1 MGAQALDARPRT
13 SANSSIPLE
22 KRSRLGKNGSPRLAA
37 AAGPRN
43 GSCMLKTY
51 FQRLFADPNG
61 TAALVRRLLAE
72 QAAGQWRRYALAFSL
87 MGIAAASTALGAYL
101 VGDVINQAYVHKNL
115 PGIIILALVTAV
127 IFMIKGMATY
137 GQAVMLARIG
147 NRIIADNQK
156 RMFARLLQHNVGFF
170 ADRHSSEFMARLT
183 TGAAA
188 AGQVLNLLITSL
200 GRDLLSLIGLATVMA
215 VQDPVLSMLS
225 VIVVPPAMLI
235 LRKMI
240 RRIKTIAHHQ
250 FTGSARVLETLQETL
265 QGMRIIKAF
274 TLEEAMRA
282 RFDARVGDLENES
295 NKWARVAY
303 RSGPLMEAHGG
314 FRVIETGATPGQF
327 FSFLA
332 AFMLAY
338 EPAKRL
344 ARLNIDLNSGLVGV
358 RILFE
363 VIDHPST
370 EPADEGKPPLKLSKA
385 RVEFANVQFAYR
397 RGEKVIRNLSFVAEP
412 GNVSAL
418 VGPSGGGKSTILN
431 LILRFYDVDSGAIVI
446 DGQNIAAV
454 SRRSLR
460 GQVAYVGQDV
470 FLFRGSVRE
479 NIALGRLGASEA
491 EIVAAAKAA
500 YAHDFITAFPRG
512 YDTPV
517 GEHGLQLAG
526 GERQRIAIAR
536 ALLKDAPVILLDEAT
551 ASLDSE
557 SERQVQGAIEHLCE
571 GRTTIVIA
579 HRLHTVVD
587 ADRIFVIEDGTV
599 VESGRHDELLRK
611 GGRYTSFYRL
621 QLREQE
627 PSPPVAVASLA

>member
-1 MGAQALDARPRT
+1 MFKSYL
-13 SANSSIPLE
+13 
-22 KRSRLGKNGSPRLAA
+22 
-37 AAGPRN
+37 
-43 GSCMLKTY
+43 
-51 FQRLFADPNG
+51 QRLFADPTG
-61 TAALVRRLLAE
+61 APALVRRLLME
-72 QAAGQWRRYALAFSL
+72 QAAGQWRRYALAFAL

-115 PGIIILALVTAV
+115 PGIVVLALVTAV
-127 IFMIKGMATY
+127 IFMIKGIATY

-147 NRIIADNQK
+147 NRVIAENQQ
-156 RMFARLLQHNVGFF
+156 RMFAKLLHHNVGFF
-170 ADRHSSEFMARLT
+170 SDRHSSEFMARLN

-188 AGQVLNLLITSL
+188 ASQVLNLLITAF
-200 GRDLLSLIGLATVMA
+200 GRDLLSLVGLLAVMA
-215 VQDPVLSMLS
+215 VQDPVLSTLS
-225 VIVVPPAMLI
+225 IIVVPPAMLI

-250 FTGSARVLETLQETL
+250 FTGSARILETLQETL
-265 QGMRIIKAF
+265 QGIRILKAF
-274 TLEEAMRA
+274 NLEDAMSA
-282 RFDARVGDLENES
+282 RFNSRVAELENES

-303 RSGPLMEAHGG
+303 RSGPLMEALGGFAIAGALIYGG

-344 ARLNIDLNSGLVGV
+344 ARLNLDLNSGLVGV
-358 RILFE
+358 RILFD

-370 EPADEGKPPLKLSKA
+370 EPDDADKPPLRLSSA

-397 RGEKVIRNLSFVAEP
+397 PGERVIRNLSFVAEP
-412 GNVSAL
+412 GKVSAL

-431 LILRFYDVDSGAIVI
+431 LMLRLYEVDGGTIVI

-460 GQVAYVGQDV
+460 GQIAYVGQDV

-479 NIALGRLGASEA
+479 NIALGRLGATEA
-491 EIVAAAKAA
+491 EIVAAARAA
-500 YAHDFITAFPRG
+500 YAHDFIMAFPRG

-536 ALLKDAPVILLDEAT
+536 ALLKDAPLILLDEAT

-557 SERQVQGAIEHLCE
+557 SERQVQGAIEHLCQ

-587 ADRIFVIEDGTV
+587 AHRIFVIEDGAV
-599 VESGRHDELLRK
+599 VESGRHDELLRR

-627 PSPPVAVASLA
+627 TSVPPVAIASSA

>member
-1 MGAQALDARPRT
+1 
-13 SANSSIPLE
+13 
-22 KRSRLGKNGSPRLAA
+22 
-37 AAGPRN
+37 
-43 GSCMLKTY
+43 MLKSY

-61 TAALVRRLLAE
+61 TASLVRRLLLE
-72 QAAGQWRRYALAFSL
+72 QAAGQWRRYALAFGL

-101 VGDVINQAYVHKNL
+101 IGDVINQAYVHKNL
-115 PGIIILALVTAV
+115 PEIIVLALVTAV
-127 IFMIKGMATY
+127 IFMIKAMATY
-137 GQAVMLARIG
+137 GQALTLARIG
-147 NRIIADNQK
+147 NRIVADNQR
-156 RMFARLLQHNVGFF
+156 RMFAKLLQHNIGFF

-188 AGQVLNLLITSL
+188 ASQVLNLLITSI

-215 VQDPVLSMLS
+215 VQDPVMSLLS

-240 RRIKTIAHHQ
+240 RRIKTIAYHQ
-250 FTGSARVLETLQETL
+250 FTGSTQILETLQETL
-265 QGMRIIKAF
+265 QGMRTLKAF
-274 TLEEAMRA
+274 TLEDAMRV
-282 RFDARVGDLENES
+282 RFDTHVAEVEKES

-303 RSGPLMEAHGG
+303 RSGPLMEALGGFAIAGALVYGG

-358 RILFE
+358 RVLFD
-363 VIDHPST
+363 VIDHPPT
-370 EPADEGKPPLKLSKA
+370 EQPDEDKPPLTLSTA
-385 RVEFANVQFAYR
+385 HVEFTNVQFAYR
-397 RGEKVIRNLSFVAEP
+397 PGEKVIRNLSFVAEP
-412 GNVSAL
+412 GKVTAL

-431 LILRFYDVDSGAIVI
+431 LILRFYEIDAGVIAI

-454 SRRSLR
+454 SRHSLR
-460 GQVAYVGQDV
+460 SQVAYVGQDV

-479 NIALGRLGASEA
+479 NIALGRPGATEA

-500 YAHDFITAFPRG
+500 YAHDFIMAFPRG

-517 GEHGLQLAG
+517 GEHGMRVAG
-526 GERQRIAIAR
+526 GERQRISVAR

-557 SERQVQGAIEHLCE
+557 SERQVQRAIERLCR

-587 ADRIFVIEDGTV
+587 AHRIFVIEDGAV
-599 VESGRHDELLRK
+599 SESGRHDDLLRK
-611 GGRYTSFYRL
+611 GGRYASFYRL
-621 QLREQE
+621 QLRDQE
-627 PSPPVAVASLA
+627 PSPPVAIASSA

>member
-1 MGAQALDARPRT
+1 
-13 SANSSIPLE
+13 
-22 KRSRLGKNGSPRLAA
+22 
-37 AAGPRN
+37 
-43 GSCMLKTY
+43 MLKSY

-61 TAALVRRLLAE
+61 TASLVRRLLLE
-72 QAAGQWRRYALAFSL
+72 QAAGQWRRYALAFGL

-101 VGDVINQAYVHKNL
+101 IGDVINQAYVHKNL
-115 PGIIILALVTAV
+115 PGIIVLALVTAV
-127 IFMIKGMATY
+127 IFMIKAMATY
-137 GQAVMLARIG
+137 GQALTLARIG
-147 NRIIADNQK
+147 NRIVADNQR
-156 RMFARLLQHNVGFF
+156 RMFAKLLQHNIGFF

-188 AGQVLNLLITSL
+188 ASQVLNLLITSI

-215 VQDPVLSMLS
+215 VQDPVMSLLS

-240 RRIKTIAHHQ
+240 RRIKTIAYHQ
-250 FTGSARVLETLQETL
+250 FTGSTQILETLQETL
-265 QGMRIIKAF
+265 QGMRTLKAF
-274 TLEEAMRA
+274 TLEDAMRV
-282 RFDARVGDLENES
+282 RFDTHVAEVEKES

-303 RSGPLMEAHGG
+303 RSGPLMEALGGFAIAGALVYGG

-358 RILFE
+358 RVLFD
-363 VIDHPST
+363 VIDHPPT
-370 EPADEGKPPLKLSKA
+370 EQPDEDKPPLTLSTA
-385 RVEFANVQFAYR
+385 HVEFTNVQFAYR
-397 RGEKVIRNLSFVAEP
+397 PGEKVIRNLSFVAEP
-412 GNVSAL
+412 GKVTAL

-431 LILRFYDVDSGAIVI
+431 LILRFYEIDAGVIAI

-454 SRRSLR
+454 SRHSLR
-460 GQVAYVGQDV
+460 SQVAYVGQDV

-479 NIALGRLGASEA
+479 NIALGRPGATEA

-500 YAHDFITAFPRG
+500 YAHDFIMAFPRG

-517 GEHGLQLAG
+517 GEHGMRVAG
-526 GERQRIAIAR
+526 GERQRISVAR

-557 SERQVQGAIEHLCE
+557 SERQVQRAIERLCR

-587 ADRIFVIEDGTV
+587 AHRIFVIEDGAV
-599 VESGRHDELLRK
+599 SKSGRHDDLLRK
-611 GGRYTSFYRL
+611 GGRYASFYRL
-621 QLREQE
+621 QLRDQE
-627 PSPPVAVASLA
+627 PSPPVAIASSA

>member
-1 MGAQALDARPRT
+1 
-13 SANSSIPLE
+13 
-22 KRSRLGKNGSPRLAA
+22 
-37 AAGPRN
+37 
-43 GSCMLKTY
+43 MLKSY

-61 TAALVRRLLAE
+61 TASLVRRLLLE
-72 QAAGQWRRYALAFSL
+72 QAAGQWRRYALAFGL

-101 VGDVINQAYVHKNL
+101 IGDVINQAYVHKNL
-115 PGIIILALVTAV
+115 PGIIVLALVTAV
-127 IFMIKGMATY
+127 IFMIKAMATY
-137 GQAVMLARIG
+137 GQALTLARIG
-147 NRIIADNQK
+147 NRIVADNQR
-156 RMFARLLQHNVGFF
+156 RMFAKLLQHNIGFF

-188 AGQVLNLLITSL
+188 ASQVLNLLITSI

-215 VQDPVLSMLS
+215 VQDPVMSLLS

-240 RRIKTIAHHQ
+240 RRIKTIAYHQ
-250 FTGSARVLETLQETL
+250 FTGSTQILETLQETL
-265 QGMRIIKAF
+265 QGMRTLKAF
-274 TLEEAMRA
+274 TLEDAMRV
-282 RFDARVGDLENES
+282 RFDTHVAEVEKES

-303 RSGPLMEAHGG
+303 RSGPLMEALGGFAIAGALVYGG

-358 RILFE
+358 RVLFD
-363 VIDHPST
+363 VIDHPPT
-370 EPADEGKPPLKLSKA
+370 EQPDEDKPPLTLSTA
-385 RVEFANVQFAYR
+385 HVEFTNVQFAYR
-397 RGEKVIRNLSFVAEP
+397 AGEKVIKNLSFVAEP
-412 GNVSAL
+412 GKVTAL

-431 LILRFYDVDSGAIVI
+431 LILRFYEIGAGVIAI

-454 SRRSLR
+454 SRHSLR
-460 GQVAYVGQDV
+460 SQVAYVGQDV

-479 NIALGRLGASEA
+479 NIALGRPGATEA

-500 YAHDFITAFPRG
+500 YAHDFIMAFPRG

-517 GEHGLQLAG
+517 GEHGMRVAG
-526 GERQRIAIAR
+526 GERQRISVAR

-557 SERQVQGAIEHLCE
+557 SERQVQRAIERLCR

-587 ADRIFVIEDGTV
+587 AHRIFVIEDGAV
-599 VESGRHDELLRK
+599 SESGRHDDLLRK
-611 GGRYTSFYRL
+611 GGRYASFYRL
-621 QLREQE
+621 QLRDQE
-627 PSPPVAVASLA
+627 PSPAVAIASSA